1 MAYVT
6 VVKKR
11 NMEIIATRPVV
22 LSVSLPVINK
32 VEAVS
37 VYLDGRGQ
45 HAMVDIQT
53 IFCVL
58 TLDYAKG
65 ISCFR
70 LTLKIILGFPVTL

>member
-22 LSVSLPVINK
+22 LGVSLPVINE

-37 VYLDGRGQ
+37 VYLDGRG
-45 HAMVDIQT
+45 
-53 IFCVL
+53 
-58 TLDYAKG
+58 
-65 ISCFR
+65 
-70 LTLKIILGFPVTL
+70 